1 MRPPLGMLVAA
12 SLLVAVTARAETT
25 VEIRTR
31 PETPVSEIRVGYV
44 NGTISLDRA
53 RLELQVAPHAI
64 VGTLTLAYSSAG
76 PSRNLE
82 VPLAF
87 PHGTAVRRLVAIT
100 GTQEP
105 RALGAAPRAALVSQR
120 LVGKPVAAVT
130 ARERYDNLLNGDLDP
145 ALLAWRDGDELSD
158 RFALE
163 VFPIGQGSPGIVE
176 IGFEIPR
183 TSQLVFDPDGQ
194 LVDRVELVVD
204 GRRSTQAWVSS
215 ALPISLGRVSPTRGQ
230 LAPSVVSPARS
241 LLATPTG
248 VDGPRVPV
256 LTFSGAP
263 RTCAT
268 SGIDKLVIRKTV
280 KRAHGRLLHCFM
292 KTAQANPALA
302 GTAHLHF
309 TIEDGRTREI
319 SIDGDLDH
327 PEVVSCMRREV
338 ATWEFPRAAPTVA
351 SMPER
356 IRVNYPLRLV
366 AR

>member
-1 MRPPLGMLVAA
+1 MRPLLGVLAA
-12 SLLVAVTARAETT
+12 TSMLVAVTARAETT
-25 VEIRTR
+25 VEIRSR
-31 PETPVSEIRVGYV
+31 PSPPVSEIRVGYV

-87 PHGTAVRRLVAIT
+87 PHGTAVRRLVATT
-100 GTQEP
+100 GTHEP
-105 RALGAAPRAALVSQR
+105 RALGAAPRAALVRQR
-120 LVGKPVAAVT
+120 LVGKPFAAVT

-145 ALLAWRDGDELSD
+145 ALLAWRDRDETSD

-183 TSQLVFDPDGQ
+183 TSQIVFDPDGQ
-194 LVDRVELVVD
+194 LVDRVELVVN

-215 ALPISLGRVSPTRGQ
+215 SLPIALGTVRPTRGQ
-230 LAPSVVSPARS
+230 PGPSLVSPSQS
-241 LLATPTG
+241 LLATPPRA
-248 VDGPRVPV
+248 DGRRIPV

-263 RTCAT
+263 RVCAS
-268 SGIDKLVIRKTV
+268 SGIDRHVIRKTV

-302 GTAHLHF
+302 GTANLHF

-327 PEVVSCMRREV
+327 PEVVTCMRREV
-338 ATWEFPRAAPTVA
+338 ATWEFPRVA

-356 IRVNYPLRLV
+356 VRVNYPLQLV